1 MPSVLLVL
9 IAALAAGY
17 LTGGRLSGVPRMG
30 VRLAALAAIGFGLQL
45 LPLTGLDITVSLILL
60 WVSFGALVLFALVN
74 LRLPGF
80 LLLLLGVLLNLS
92 VISVNDGMPISG
104 EALVAAGDQAQ
115 IALLKAGWG
124 GVKYHLADPDD
135 QLMPLADVIV
145 LPLPVGEV
153 VSIGDL
159 VIDAGLGWFL
169 FAAMGSRAGR
179 RPAAGVRAR
188 DRPARSRGA

>member
-9 IAALAAGY
+9 IAAVTAGY
-17 LTGGRLSGVPRMG
+17 LAGGRLRRVPLAG

-45 LPLTGLDITVSLILL
+45 LPIAGLDTTTSLILL
-60 WVSFGALVLFALVN
+60 WVSFGALTLFALVN

-80 LLLLLGVLLNLS
+80 LLLLLGVLLNLT
-92 VISVNDGMPISG
+92 VISANDGMPISAD
-104 EALVAAGDQAQ
+104 ALVAAGDQGQ
-115 IALLKAGWG
+115 IAPLQAGYG
-124 GVKYHLADPDD
+124 GVKYHLAGPDD

-145 LPLPVGEV
+145 LPRPVGEV

-169 FAAMGSRAGR
+169 FAAMGSRAVR
-179 RPAAGVRAR
+179 RPAADPPAR
-188 DRPARSRGA
+188 DRPARDRGA